1 MGSPARQA
9 WPLGGLALLV
19 SVTAAVATE
28 AVDIELV
35 LAVDMSISVDT
46 SDAPG
51 ASSPP

>member
-1 MGSPARQA
+1 MGSPACQA

-19 SVTAAVATE
+19 SVTAAAATE

-35 LAVDMSISVDT
+35 LAVDMSISVDA

-51 ASSPP
+51 TSSPP